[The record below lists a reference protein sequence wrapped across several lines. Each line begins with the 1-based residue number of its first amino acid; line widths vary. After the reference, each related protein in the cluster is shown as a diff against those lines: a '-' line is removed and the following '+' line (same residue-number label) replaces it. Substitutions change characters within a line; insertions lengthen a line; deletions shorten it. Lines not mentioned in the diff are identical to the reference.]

1 MKRIIVGVFYS
12 LFLSFSVRAET
23 AVSAIEANKLLYD
36 SKHVFDS
43 IEDDNLT
50 TAEQLDAVKANLSA
64 LESEIKKINPDI
76 INQVAHYDNDV
87 KKVRAY
93 SNILAKYTF
102 DAFKDAYINK
112 IKQYAKDKN
121 RELKVYRYTEYR
133 DEDIKALDL
142 SEQWEIEIYE
152 LDGTKLRTKCV
163 PNPQGDE
170 KLCYYPDDYEH
181 YEVKSSINHSTGD
194 EELEIS
200 SDDFKNNKISKRWF
214 YLVNGIK
221 EQVFDD
227 TFLFQDAW
235 SEIYTKEKNRRNQ
248 IIKDLSEGMI
258 IHACGG
264 KTIPYCFI
272 PPMDGVPAMRTK
284 YYTTHTS
291 APKWDSAYIPEY
303 IGRWYTEKH
312 QDKQ

>member
-87 KKVRAY
+87 KKVHAY
-93 SNILAKYTF
+93 NNILAKYTF
-102 DAFKDAYINK
+102 DAFKAAYINK

-163 PNPQGDE
+163 PNPHGDE

-214 YLVNGIK
+214 YLHNGIK

-227 TFLFQDAW
+227 TFLFQEAW

-248 IIKDLSEGMI
+248 IIKDLSNGMI

>member
-1 MKRIIVGVFYS
+1 MRKIIGCILCC
-12 LFLSFSVRAET
+12 LFLSVSAFAET
-23 AVSAIEANKLLYD
+23 ELSAIDANNLLYD
-36 SKHVFDS
+36 SEHVFDS
-43 IEDDNLT
+43 IEDDSLT
-50 TAEQLDAVKANLSA
+50 NTEQLDAVKANLSA

-102 DAFKDAYINK
+102 DTFKDAYINK
-112 IKQYAKDKN
+112 IKKYAKDKN
-121 RELKVYRYTEYR
+121 RELKVYRYTEDR
-133 DEDIKALDL
+133 DMDIRALDM

-152 LDGTKLRTKCV
+152 LDGTMQRTDCV
-163 PNPQGDE
+163 SDPRGGG

-181 YEVKSSINHSTGD
+181 YEIKYSKNIKTGSED
-194 EELEIS
+194 LEIMHDNHEKKLIYRHDLKLYNVGNK
-200 SDDFKNNKISKRWF
+200 DDLKNILYQNTWF
-214 YLVNGIK
+214 
-221 EQVFDD
+221 ED
-227 TFLFQDAW
+227 
-235 SEIYTKEKNRRNQ
+235 YTKEKNRRNQ
-248 IIKDLSEGMI
+248 IIKDLANGMI

-264 KTIPYCFI
+264 EMIPYCFM

-291 APKWDSAYIPEY
+291 APNWDSAYIPEY

-312 QDKQ
+312 QDR